1 MARNNDVLKR
11 YGEYSVKVAELIKEG
26 GRLNSDDEMTVEN
39 SVLIVQLAMAMS
51 KYNRIRA
58 EGSARTE

>member
-1 MARNNDVLKR
+1 MARNNDILKR

-26 GRLNSDDEMTVEN
+26 GRLNTEDEMTVEN

-51 KYNRIRA
+51 RYNRIR

>member
-26 GRLNSDDEMTVEN
+26 GRLNSDDEMAVEN

-51 KYNRIRA
+51 RYTRMR

>member
-1 MARNNDVLKR
+1 
-11 YGEYSVKVAELIKEG
+11 VKVAELIKEG
-26 GRLNSDDEMTVEN
+26 GRLNSDDEMAVEN

-51 KYNRIRA
+51 RYTRMR

>member
-11 YGEYSVKVAELIKEG
+11 YGKYSMKVAELIKEG
-26 GRLNSDDEMTVEN
+26 GRLSSDDEMAVEN
-39 SVLIVQLAMAMS
+39 SVLIVQLAMTMS
-51 KYNRIRA
+51 RYTRMR

>member
-1 MARNNDVLKR
+1 MARNNDILKR

-26 GRLNSDDEMTVEN
+26 GRLNTDDEMTVEN

-51 KYNRIRA
+51 RYNRIR